1 MKKTV
6 LVALLGGIL
15 TIHHANAQFGKMTDK
30 IKPSAGKIKDA
41 AAQGQH
47 ATEQVQDVKNTSGED
62 ISKVNP
68 HPAKTA
74 IFFSKGKP
82 GTAFSTDFSE
92 GDYIY
97 AHIVFPKP
105 IKEYVTDNILTFD
118 VAYKEE
124 GSDDYSV
131 NYVKVDVS
139 KVNQE
144 NKELDFD
151 VLAKPADATTV
162 YADRMQSP
170 ALIGMV
176 MRLSQPGVKTEFN
189 WKIEGLQGSFYLTM
203 KSMKGFADFIQ
214 PIQKKANDFAQE
226 DDAMKAEL
234 PEEFSRSSYA
244 FADPQLSKANIIKY
258 LPANIE
264 ILKFVVGPGDDY
276 KVMKNELGII
286 VYKQTAR
293 YIMAAYKDKK
303 TGNCYYDNIIFERP
317 YEGNGKYG
325 SLKVRT
331 NGERIDC
338 AKIK

>member
-15 TIHHANAQFGKMTDK
+15 TIHHANAQFGKLADK
-30 IKPSAGKIKDA
+30 VKPSTGKVKEA
-41 AAQGQH
+41 AEQGQH
-47 ATEQVQDVKNTSGED
+47 ATEQVQDVKNATGED
-62 ISKVNP
+62 VSKENSR
-68 HPAKTA
+68 PAQAA
-74 IFFSKGKP
+74 IFFSTSKP
-82 GTAFSTDFSE
+82 GTAFSRDFSE

-97 AHIVFPKP
+97 AHIVFPKAV
-105 IKEYVTDNILTFD
+105 KEYVTDNTLTFD
-118 VAYKEE
+118 VSYKQEE
-124 GSDDYSV
+124 RDDYSV
-131 NYVKVDVS
+131 NYVKIDVS
-139 KVNQE
+139 KVNLE

-170 ALIGMV
+170 ALIAMV
-176 MRLSQPGVKTEFN
+176 MRLSEPGVKTEFN
-189 WKIEGLQGSFYLTM
+189 WKIADLQGSFFLTM
-203 KSMKGFADFIQ
+203 KSTRSFADFIQ
-214 PIQKKANDFAQE
+214 PIQNKANDFAQD
-226 DDAMKAEL
+226 DDAMKAVL
-234 PEEFSRSSYA
+234 PDEFNRPSYA

-258 LPANIE
+258 LPANME
-264 ILKFVVGPGDDY
+264 VLKFVVGPGDDY

-338 AKIK
+338 SKIK